1 MLVRK
6 DHYRQATLRIFSD
19 QSKQIFFDSSTGC
32 VLCTWVV
39 GGPLCVRRPGRLDHG
54 VEGVLGVVGV
64 LARPGEHRG
73 QLVTGLGGSSGLGQH
88 SLGRRD
94 NGASSEGGRGRDGH
108 TSTASTSTR
117 GVARARSSTNTWT
130 VSPTRAMAGV
140 PCRWWALRLTVG
152 GGPGGHVAHVVRG
165 DMGRGGRGTP
175 AVERGRHGRVGEG
188 DGGRGRLPAHLWVYL
203 KRVYKC

>member
-73 QLVTGLGGSSGLGQH
+73 QLVTGLGWQ
-88 SLGRRD
+88 
-94 NGASSEGGRGRDGH
+94 
-108 TSTASTSTR
+108 
-117 GVARARSSTNTWT
+117 
-130 VSPTRAMAGV
+130 
-140 PCRWWALRLTVG
+140 
-152 GGPGGHVAHVVRG
+152 
-165 DMGRGGRGTP
+165 
-175 AVERGRHGRVGEG
+175 
-188 DGGRGRLPAHLWVYL
+188 
-203 KRVYKC
+203 